1 MMSKMYSKTEST
13 IDIPI
18 NEWNETSGVNGVNGV
33 KRVEQSVVGL
43 QEKLSCSF
51 KNVAI
56 VCVLSLETID
66 LDFVAALDEKGVDAH
81 KG

>member
-1 MMSKMYSKTEST
+1 MYSKTEST

-18 NEWNETSGVNGVNGV
+18 NEWSETNGV

-81 KG
+81 EG